1 MSFIANF
8 IYLLST
14 VLTFAIFGR
23 VLMSWISPRGND
35 SVSNF
40 LFNITEP
47 ILAPIRR
54 LLPKTGMF
62 DFSPMIV
69 LLVLQLV
76 IPRLLKIFI

>member
-62 DFSPMIV
+62 DFSPMIL